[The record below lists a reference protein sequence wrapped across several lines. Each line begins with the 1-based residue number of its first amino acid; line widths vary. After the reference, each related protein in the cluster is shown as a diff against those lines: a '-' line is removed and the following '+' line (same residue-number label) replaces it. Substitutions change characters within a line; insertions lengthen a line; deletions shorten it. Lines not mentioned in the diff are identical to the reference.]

1 MYRRNT
7 ASPGI
12 FVLDDTNIQ
21 GDPMKKSVSLL
32 FSAQI
37 TNLSQWSLED
47 LFEEII
53 VVFDCVDDDDLK
65 QKSFEWAK
73 MHEHEYK
80 NEAGEMVYWK
90 FVEILHI
97 SPLETDEIQSGIE
110 IFSRFLTR
118 KQVNTLIEDL

>member
-1 MYRRNT
+1 
-7 ASPGI
+7 
-12 FVLDDTNIQ
+12 
-21 GDPMKKSVSLL
+21 MKKSVSLL

-65 QKSFEWAK
+65 QKSLEWAK
-73 MHEHEYK
+73 KHEHEYK
-80 NEAGEMVYWK
+80 NEAGEMIYWK

>member
-1 MYRRNT
+1 
-7 ASPGI
+7 
-12 FVLDDTNIQ
+12 
-21 GDPMKKSVSLL
+21 MKKSVSLL

-65 QKSFEWAK
+65 QKSLEWAK
-73 MHEHEYK
+73 MHEHKYK

-90 FVEILHI
+90 FVEILHT

>member
-7 ASPGI
+7 ASPGF
-12 FVLDDTNIQ
+12 FVLDNTNIQ

>member
-1 MYRRNT
+1 MYRRNA

-12 FVLDDTNIQ
+12 FVLDNTNIQ

-37 TNLSQWSLED
+37 TNLLQRSLED

-65 QKSFEWAK
+65 QKSLEWAK

>member
-12 FVLDDTNIQ
+12 FVLDNTNIQ

-65 QKSFEWAK
+65 QKSLEWSK

>member
-1 MYRRNT
+1 MHRRNP

-12 FVLDDTNIQ
+12 FVLDNTNIQ

-37 TNLSQWSLED
+37 TNLLQRSLED

-65 QKSFEWAK
+65 QKSLEWAK

-80 NEAGEMVYWK
+80 K
-90 FVEILHI
+90 
-97 SPLETDEIQSGIE
+97 
-110 IFSRFLTR
+110 
-118 KQVNTLIEDL
+118 

>member
-1 MYRRNT
+1 
-7 ASPGI
+7 
-12 FVLDDTNIQ
+12 
-21 GDPMKKSVSLL
+21 
-32 FSAQI
+32 
-37 TNLSQWSLED
+37 
-47 LFEEII
+47 
-53 VVFDCVDDDDLK
+53 
-65 QKSFEWAK
+65 

>member
-65 QKSFEWAK
+65 QKS
-73 MHEHEYK
+73 
-80 NEAGEMVYWK
+80 
-90 FVEILHI
+90 
-97 SPLETDEIQSGIE
+97 LE
-110 IFSRFLTR
+110 
-118 KQVNTLIEDL
+118 

>member
-1 MYRRNT
+1 
-7 ASPGI
+7 
-12 FVLDDTNIQ
+12 
-21 GDPMKKSVSLL
+21 MKKSVSLL

-37 TNLSQWSLED
+37 TNSPQRNSEN

-65 QKSFEWAK
+65 QKSLEWAK
-73 MHEHEYK
+73 QQEHEYK

-97 SPLETDEIQSGIE
+97 SPLETNEIPSGIE
-110 IFSRFLTR
+110 IFSRFLTGN
-118 KQVNTLIEDL
+118 QVKALKTIL

>member
-12 FVLDDTNIQ
+12 FVLDNTNIQ

-65 QKSFEWAK
+65 QKSLEWAK
-73 MHEHEYK
+73 MHEHKYK

-97 SPLETDEIQSGIE
+97 SPLENDEIQSGIE